1 MINHIDNARLFHK
14 LAMQC
19 RSFGFPIS
27 AKEHFWQRD
36 VCLAKA
42 RRIRREARL
51 EEQRLIVAWCERV
64 VHARCSSRK
73 GESMTMNGPKT
84 GVITAVKRIEGWRE
98 CALEGIGNLP
108 KFGTIYSGRH
118 TLFGKSPDKRRP
130 RFRLRRLHRIRPQTD
145 MIDAIRGY

>member
-19 RSFGFPIS
+19 RSLGFPIS

-51 EEQRLIVAWCERV
+51 EEQRLVA
-64 VHARCSSRK
+64 AYAS
-73 GESMTMNGPKT
+73 
-84 GVITAVKRIEGWRE
+84 
-98 CALEGIGNLP
+98 
-108 KFGTIYSGRH
+108 
-118 TLFGKSPDKRRP
+118 LFSVPPPPFLKVS
-130 RFRLRRLHRIRPQTD
+130 
-145 MIDAIRGY
+145 A

>member
-84 GVITAVKRIEGWRE
+84 GVITAVKKIEGWRE
-98 CALEGIGNLP
+98 CALEGIAICRNLE
-108 KFGTIYSGRH
+108 
-118 TLFGKSPDKRRP
+118 LFTRA
-130 RFRLRRLHRIRPQTD
+130 
-145 MIDAIRGY
+145 AIHYLETQSTVSAFTSLPASRTA